1 MEKVVITFDGGIREG
16 LTAAAYIA
24 VSPNDEQDILFSG
37 ARVVGPGT
45 SNTAEYQALI
55 DGLRAC
61 LEHNIKIVHIVGD
74 SQLIIKQIT
83 GVFKT
88 QKPTLIKHKNIVLK
102 LLKKFDEY
110 TIKWVPREQNHE
122 ADRLVNEVFKE
133 VLQKKCNCKKEKKQF
148 RKKMRNQQ

>member
-1 MEKVVITFDGGIREG
+1 MQEVLLTFDGGIREG
-16 LTAAAYIA
+16 ITAAAYIA
-24 VSPNDEQDILFSG
+24 VLPNDEQDILFSG
-37 ARVVGPGT
+37 ARRVGPGT

-61 LEHNIKIVHIVGD
+61 LEHNVKIVHVVGD

-88 QKPTLIKHKNIVLK
+88 QKPTLIKHKDIVSK

-122 ADRLVNEVFKE
+122 ADRLVNEAFRRVFPKK
-133 VLQKKCNCKKEKKQF
+133 LNQKRE
-148 RKKMRNQQ
+148 RKRLRKSQH

>member
-1 MEKVVITFDGGIREG
+1 MEEVLFTFDGGIREG
-16 LTAAAYIA
+16 VTAAAYIA
-24 VSPNDEQDILFSG
+24 VSLIDKQDVLFSG
-37 ARVVGPGT
+37 ARLVGPGT

-61 LEHNIKIVHIVGD
+61 IEHNVRIVHVVGD

-88 QKPTLIKHKNIVLK
+88 QKPTLIEHKNIVSK
-102 LLKKFDEY
+102 LLNEFDEY

-122 ADRLVNEVFKE
+122 ADRLVNEVFRK
-133 VLQKKCNCKKEKKQF
+133 VFPRKLNQKRERKRF
-148 RKKMRNQQ
+148 RRSQH

>member
-1 MEKVVITFDGGIREG
+1 MFSEVVLFFDGGIREG
-16 LTAAAYIA
+16 ITAAAYIA
-24 VSPNDEQDILFSG
+24 VSQHDEQDILFSG
-37 ARVVGPGT
+37 ARIVGPGT

-61 LEHNIKIVHIVGD
+61 IERNVRVVHIVGD

-88 QKPTLIKHKNIVLK
+88 QKATLIEHKNIILK

-122 ADRLVNEVFKE
+122 ADRLVNKA
-133 VLQKKCNCKKEKKQF
+133 F
-148 RKKMRNQQ
+148 RKVFPKKPNQKRERKQLRKNQY

>member
-1 MEKVVITFDGGIREG
+1 MKEVLFTFDGGIRESV
-16 LTAAAYIA
+16 TAAAYIA
-24 VSPNDEQDILFSG
+24 VSLDNEQDILFSG

-61 LEHNIKIVHIVGD
+61 LERDIKVVHIIGD
-74 SQLIIKQIT
+74 SQLIVKQVT

-88 QKPTLIKHKNIVLK
+88 QKPMLIKHKNIVSK
-102 LLKKFDEY
+102 LLEKFDEY

-122 ADRLVNEVFKE
+122 ADRLVNEVFRK
-133 VLQKKCNCKKEKKQF
+133 VFPKKINQKRE
-148 RKKMRNQQ
+148 RKRLRKSQH

>member
-1 MEKVVITFDGGIREG
+1 MEEAIITFDGGIREG
-16 LTAAAYIA
+16 VTAAAYIA
-24 VSPNDEQDILFSG
+24 VSPSDEQDILFSG

-61 LEHNIKIVHIVGD
+61 LERNVKVVHIIGD
-74 SQLIIKQIT
+74 SQLIVKQIT

-88 QKPTLIKHKNIVLK
+88 QKPMLIKHKNIVSK

-110 TIKWVPREQNHE
+110 TIKWVPREQNYR
-122 ADRLVNEVFKE
+122 ADKLVNEVFRRVFPKKPN
-133 VLQKKCNCKKEKKQF
+133 QKRE
-148 RKKMRNQQ
+148 RKRLRKSQY

>member
-1 MEKVVITFDGGIREG
+1 MKEVLFTFDGGIREG

-24 VSPNDEQDILFSG
+24 VSPRDEQDILFSG
-37 ARVVGPGT
+37 ARIVGPGT

-61 LEHNIKIVHIVGD
+61 LERNVKIVHIIGD
-74 SQLIIKQIT
+74 SQLIIKQVT

-88 QKPTLIKHKNIVLK
+88 QKPMLIKHKNIVSK
-102 LLKKFDEY
+102 LLDKFDEY

-122 ADRLVNEVFKE
+122 ADRLVNEVFRRVFPKKPN
-133 VLQKKCNCKKEKKQF
+133 QKRE
-148 RKKMRNQQ
+148 RKRLRKNQH

>member
-1 MEKVVITFDGGIREG
+1 MKEVLFTFDGGIREG
-16 LTAAAYIA
+16 ITAAAYIA
-24 VSPNDEQDILFSG
+24 VSLSDEQDVLFSG

-61 LEHNIKIVHIVGD
+61 LERDIRVVHIVGD
-74 SQLIIKQIT
+74 SQLIVKQVT

-88 QKPTLIKHKNIVLK
+88 QKPMLIQHKSIVSK

-110 TIKWVPREQNHE
+110 TIKWVPREQNHR
-122 ADRLVNEVFKE
+122 ADKLVNEVFRK
-133 VLQKKCNCKKEKKQF
+133 VFPKKMNPKKE
-148 RKKMRNQQ
+148 RKRLRKRQY

>member
-1 MEKVVITFDGGIREG
+1 MEEAIVTFDGGIREG
-16 LTAAAYIA
+16 VTAAAYIA

-37 ARVVGPGT
+37 ARVVGLGT

-61 LEHNIKIVHIVGD
+61 LEHDVKIVHIVGD

-88 QKPTLIKHKNIVLK
+88 QKPTLIKHKSIVSK

-122 ADRLVNEVFKE
+122 ADRLVNEVFRRVFPKK
-133 VLQKKCNCKKEKKQF
+133 LNQKKE
-148 RKKMRNQQ
+148 RKRLRKSQH

>member
-1 MEKVVITFDGGIREG
+1 MQEVLLTFDGGIREG

-24 VSPNDEQDILFSG
+24 VSLNDEQNILFSG
-37 ARVVGPGT
+37 ARIVGKGT

-61 LEHNIKIVHIVGD
+61 LEHDVKVVHIVGD

-88 QKPTLIKHKNIVLK
+88 QKPTLIKHKNIVSK

-122 ADRLVNEVFKE
+122 ADRLVNEVFRK
-133 VLQKKCNCKKEKKQF
+133 VFPKKLNQKKE
-148 RKKMRNQQ
+148 RKRLRKSQH

>member
-1 MEKVVITFDGGIREG
+1 MEEVIITFDGGIREG

-24 VSPNDEQDILFSG
+24 VLPNDGESVLFSG
-37 ARVVGPGT
+37 ARIVGKGT

-61 LEHNIKIVHIVGD
+61 LEHDVKVVHIVGD

-88 QKPTLIKHKNIVLK
+88 QKPTLIKHRNIVSK
-102 LLKKFDEY
+102 LLEKFDEY

-122 ADRLVNEVFKE
+122 ADRLVNEVFKK
-133 VLQKKCNCKKEKKQF
+133 VFPKKISHKRE
-148 RKKMRNQQ
+148 RKRLRKNQY

>member
-1 MEKVVITFDGGIREG
+1 MDEVLFTFDGGIREG

-24 VSPNDEQDILFSG
+24 VSPNDEQEVLFSG
-37 ARVVGPGT
+37 ARVVGQGT

-61 LEHNIKIVHIVGD
+61 LERNIRVVHIVGD

-88 QKPTLIKHKNIVLK
+88 QNPMLIKHKNIVSK
-102 LLKKFDEY
+102 LLKKFDKY
-110 TIKWVPREQNHE
+110 TIKWVPREQNHR
-122 ADRLVNEVFKE
+122 ADKLVNEVFRGVFPKKPN
-133 VLQKKCNCKKEKKQF
+133 QKRE
-148 RKKMRNQQ
+148 RKRLRKSQY